1 MAAGSKT
8 AALLAVAAVVVV
20 IGTLGVCRPA
30 RAIVRADEAKG
41 NDTAAT
47 KATEWTGVGLFPNG
61 PGSGVLIDST
71 HVLTA
76 AHVFFGADGTGPA
89 LAPTFTTTFVL
100 VDPTNGQFVSFNS
113 QPYGQGGIAIA
124 PGFLNPDGSGGG
136 HRVVGNDLAVVTL
149 TTAVDTNK
157 WSFYPYNTGQIPD
170 ERVPMP
176 QGKEVLVGFGAT
188 GDGTG
193 LIGFTGNTK
202 RQAFNNVDQFGDG
215 TTTWTAVGDR
225 TLYGNIDPPPPRN
238 TLVFDFDQPGQA
250 NMSTLVN
257 AVMPAMSTAVGAME
271 GSVVGGDS
279 GGPLFETGPDGKF
292 YIVGITSSGSDT
304 QGRFGS
310 LAYATR
316 VQSFASFISAA
327 TVPEPAS
334 VVLLLSGLAGIRIAA
349 KRTSRRSLCAD
360 PGYACGDPGQNPGLI
375 RSCADTIR

>member
-1 MAAGSKT
+1 MNARAGTFSLAT
-8 AALLAVAAVVVV
+8 AAAVLVAAM
-20 IGTLGVCRPA
+20 LGVCRPA
-30 RAIVRADEAKG
+30 SAIVRADEARG

-47 KATEWTGVGLFPNG
+47 KPTEWTGVGIFPSV

-89 LAPTFTTTFVL
+89 LARDFTTTFAL
-100 VDPTNGQFVSFNS
+100 VNPATSQFVSFTS
-113 QPYGQGGIAIA
+113 LPYSQGGIAIA

-149 TTAVDTNK
+149 STPVDLSTYTA
-157 WSFYPYNTGQIPD
+157 YRYNTGQIPD
-170 ERVPMP
+170 ERVPLP
-176 QGKEVLVGFGAT
+176 QGQSVLVGFGAT

-193 LIGFTGNTK
+193 VFGFTSGTK

-215 TTTWTAVGDR
+215 STTWTAVGDR
-225 TLYGNIDPPPPRN
+225 TSNGNIDPPPPKN

-257 AVMPAMSTAVGAME
+257 AVDPKMSAAVGAME

-279 GGPLFETGPDGKF
+279 GGPLLQMGKDGNW

-304 QGRFGS
+304 MGRFGS

-316 VQSFASFISAA
+316 VQSFASFIVSA

-334 VVLLLSGLAGIRIAA
+334 LVLFLIGVAGAGTCARRNLTPSSSGIRIEEH
-349 KRTSRRSLCAD
+349 
-360 PGYACGDPGQNPGLI
+360 
-375 RSCADTIR
+375 

>member
-1 MAAGSKT
+1 MFARPKT
-8 AALLAVAAVVVV
+8 IPLWTVAAAV
-20 IGTLGVCRPA
+20 IATLGFCRPA

-47 KATEWTGVGLFPNG
+47 KPTEWTGVGIFPNG

-76 AHVFFGADGTGPA
+76 AHVFFGVDGTGPA
-89 LAPTFTTTFVL
+89 LAPTFTTLFDL
-100 VDPTNGQFVSFNS
+100 VNPTNGQFVPFTSL
-113 QPYGQGGIAIA
+113 PYNAGGIAIA

-149 TTAVDTNK
+149 STPVDL
-157 WSFYPYNTGQIPD
+157 NTYSAYKVNMGQIPD

-176 QGKEVLVGFGAT
+176 QGNEVLVGFGAT

-193 LIGFTGNTK
+193 VFGFTSGTK

-225 TLYGNIDPPPPRN
+225 TANGMIDPPPPKN
-238 TLVFDFDQPGQA
+238 TLVFDFDQPGQP

-257 AVMPAMSTAVGAME
+257 ALMPAMSGAVGAME

-279 GGPLFETGPDGKF
+279 GGPLFEKGQDGNW
-292 YIVGITSSGSDT
+292 YVVGITSSGSDT
-304 QGRFGS
+304 MGRFGS

-316 VQSFASFISAA
+316 VQSFASFITSA

-334 VVLLLSGLAGIRIAA
+334 VILLLVGLAGVGIAA
-349 KRTSRRSLCAD
+349 RGGRGNR
-360 PGYACGDPGQNPGLI
+360 G
-375 RSCADTIR
+375 

>member
-1 MAAGSKT
+1 M
-8 AALLAVAAVVVV
+8 AVVGVGMV
-20 IGTLGVCRPA
+20 TLGLCKPA
-30 RAIVRADEAKG
+30 RAIVRADETRA

-47 KATEWTGVGLFPNG
+47 KPTEWTGVGIFPSG

-76 AHVFFGADGTGPA
+76 AHVFFGSDGTGPA
-89 LAPTFTTTFVL
+89 LAPDFTTVFSL
-100 VDPTNGQFVSFNS
+100 VNPGNGQFVQFTSL
-113 QPYGQGGIAIA
+113 PYAAGGIAIA
-124 PGFLNPDGSGGG
+124 PGFLKADGSGGG

-149 TTAVDTNK
+149 ATPVDLSTFTAYK
-157 WSFYPYNTGQIPD
+157 YNTGQIPD

-193 LIGFTGNTK
+193 VFGFTSGTK

-225 TLYGNIDPPPPRN
+225 TANGMIDPPPPRN
-238 TLVFDFDQPGQA
+238 TLVFDFDQPGQP

-257 AVMPAMSTAVGAME
+257 AVTPAMSGAVGTME

-279 GGPLFETGPDGKF
+279 GGPLFEMGQDGNW

-304 QGRFGS
+304 MGRFGS

-316 VQSFASFISAA
+316 VQSFASFIMSS

-334 VVLLLSGLAGIRIAA
+334 FMLFVVGLGGVGLVAR
-349 KRTSRRSLCAD
+349 RDSRRRKRATPSAAGTRMGWYRRQATVRECLE
-360 PGYACGDPGQNPGLI
+360 G
-375 RSCADTIR
+375 